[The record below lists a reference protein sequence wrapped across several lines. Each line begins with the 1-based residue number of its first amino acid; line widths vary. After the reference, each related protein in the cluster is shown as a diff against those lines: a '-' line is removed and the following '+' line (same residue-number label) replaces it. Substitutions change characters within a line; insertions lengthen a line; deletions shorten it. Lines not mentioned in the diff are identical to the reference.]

1 MNLFLIILI
10 AIGVTAIYDARKIAK
25 RYFSNQDQN
34 RITTVLKFLGFLICV
49 ISGILIIA
57 LDISL

>member
-10 AIGVTAIYDARKIAK
+10 AIGVTTIYDARKIAK

-34 RITTVLKFLGFLICV
+34 RITSVLKVIGFLICV
-49 ISGILIIA
+49 ISGILFN
-57 LDISL
+57 LWLVK